1 MKFKS
6 ILICLFLSVITN
18 FYSFSQIKKKIII
31 HTDFGFLMG
40 LKNDVLNEGIN
51 AARIKIGAS
60 YLTSKNLSIGFNI
73 GTDSYRNGGT
83 SFNKYYNTL
92 PLNFVATRFF
102 KPTLEGLFT
111 DINLGYAIKVSNNFE
126 SGFNFG
132 LGGGYNIPLTK
143 KTLIGFKTGY
153 NFQEITDGKFSN
165 NNFSSLDLSSIRLS
179 IGLIF

>member
-1 MKFKS
+1 MNCKLILVLAFLLIFNVFK
-6 ILICLFLSVITN
+6 T
-18 FYSFSQIKKKIII
+18 YSQVNRKVII
-31 HTDFGFLMG
+31 HADIGFLMG
-40 LKNDVLNEGIN
+40 LQNDYLGEGIN

-60 YLTSKNLSIGFNI
+60 YLTSKNLSLGFNI

-92 PLNFVATRFF
+92 PINFVATRFF

-111 DINLGYAIKVSNNFE
+111 DINLGYSIKVSNNFE

-132 LGGGYNIPLTK
+132 LGGGYNVPLSK
-143 KTLIGFKTGY
+143 KALIGFKTGY

-165 NNFSSLDLSSIRLS
+165 NNFSGLNLSSIRLS